1 MRASLNSLS
10 RNKFAR
16 NVAIVAS
23 GALGAQII
31 TMVFTPFVTR
41 IYGPETFGLLGTFVA
56 IVSVLAPCL
65 SLSFPI
71 AIALPEDDVE
81 AKGLARL
88 SFTLAFLM
96 GAALALALWLG
107 RQSFVELLNLQSI
120 EAFIMFLP
128 IALFLSVWL
137 EIEQQ
142 WLIRKKRFGEIAKV
156 AVVQAFLINSSKIGI
171 GLFSATAT
179 VLISL
184 TAVGSAMHA
193 ALLFK
198 TARINEPFFGLN
210 QIKYS
215 GNSFLSLAKKYSDF
229 PIYRTPQIFINA
241 VSQSLPVIMLASFFG
256 ASTAGFYTLAR
267 LAMAMPSTLIG
278 KSVGDVFYPRI
289 NDAARSG
296 ENITRLLIKASS
308 ILAVVGFLPFTI
320 IVIFGPW
327 VFSQVFGSEW
337 GVSGEYA
344 RYLSLF
350 FYLNL
355 INRPSVSAVPMLGL
369 QKGLLLYEIVSTGG
383 KVIGLMIGFYIYK
396 SDVMAIMLFSII
408 GALTY
413 LWMIAWIIYRSKGW
427 KSEKAS
433 R

>member
-1 MRASLNSLS
+1 M
-10 RNKFAR
+10 
-16 NVAIVAS
+16 
-23 GALGAQII
+23 
-31 TMVFTPFVTR
+31 
-41 IYGPETFGLLGTFVA
+41 
-56 IVSVLAPCL
+56 
-65 SLSFPI
+65 
-71 AIALPEDDVE
+71 
-81 AKGLARL
+81 
-88 SFTLAFLM
+88 
-96 GAALALALWLG
+96 
-107 RQSFVELLNLQSI
+107 
-120 EAFIMFLP
+120 
-128 IALFLSVWL
+128 
-137 EIEQQ
+137 
-142 WLIRKKRFGEIAKV
+142 
-156 AVVQAFLINSSKIGI
+156 
-171 GLFSATAT
+171 
-179 VLISL
+179 
-184 TAVGSAMHA
+184 
-193 ALLFK
+193 
-198 TARINEPFFGLN
+198 
-210 QIKYS
+210 
-215 GNSFLSLAKKYSDF
+215 SLAKKYSDF

-369 QKGLLLYEIVSTGG
+369 QKGY
-383 KVIGLMIGFYIYK
+383 FYTK
-396 SDVMAIMLFSII
+396 S
-408 GALTY
+408 
-413 LWMIAWIIYRSKGW
+413 
-427 KSEKAS
+427 
-433 R
+433 

>member
-1 MRASLNSLS
+1 
-10 RNKFAR
+10 
-16 NVAIVAS
+16 
-23 GALGAQII
+23 
-31 TMVFTPFVTR
+31 
-41 IYGPETFGLLGTFVA
+41 
-56 IVSVLAPCL
+56 
-65 SLSFPI
+65 
-71 AIALPEDDVE
+71 
-81 AKGLARL
+81 
-88 SFTLAFLM
+88 
-96 GAALALALWLG
+96 
-107 RQSFVELLNLQSI
+107 
-120 EAFIMFLP
+120 
-128 IALFLSVWL
+128 
-137 EIEQQ
+137 
-142 WLIRKKRFGEIAKV
+142 
-156 AVVQAFLINSSKIGI
+156 
-171 GLFSATAT
+171 
-179 VLISL
+179 
-184 TAVGSAMHA
+184 
-193 ALLFK
+193 
-198 TARINEPFFGLN
+198 
-210 QIKYS
+210 
-215 GNSFLSLAKKYSDF
+215 
-229 PIYRTPQIFINA
+229 
-241 VSQSLPVIMLASFFG
+241 
-256 ASTAGFYTLAR
+256 
-267 LAMAMPSTLIG
+267 MAMPSTLIG

>member
-1 MRASLNSLS
+1 
-10 RNKFAR
+10 
-16 NVAIVAS
+16 
-23 GALGAQII
+23 
-31 TMVFTPFVTR
+31 
-41 IYGPETFGLLGTFVA
+41 
-56 IVSVLAPCL
+56 
-65 SLSFPI
+65 
-71 AIALPEDDVE
+71 
-81 AKGLARL
+81 
-88 SFTLAFLM
+88 M
-96 GAALALALWLG
+96 GAALALALWFG

-210 QIKYS
+210 PIMYS
-215 GNSFLSLAKKYSDF
+215 RNSFMSLAKKYSDF